1 MRTLL
6 MAEPLLA
13 VVETPQVM
21 AVMTWKDSLRD
32 PTNNNR
38 ESANFDVFSRFLA
51 NSGPIISLLGKI
63 NLSVLSDKSLGY
75 NLRKIGFTQSFTKLY
90 RLCSIKYQFY
100 LLKVKLYLIISKTHA
115 KPTIKQ

>member
-1 MRTLL
+1 
-6 MAEPLLA
+6 MAELLLA
-13 VVETPQVM
+13 VVETPLVT
-21 AVMTWKDSLRD
+21 AVMTWKDSLCD

-38 ESANFDVFSRFLA
+38 ESANDKAFSRFLL
-51 NSGPIISLLGKI
+51 NSEPIISLLVKI